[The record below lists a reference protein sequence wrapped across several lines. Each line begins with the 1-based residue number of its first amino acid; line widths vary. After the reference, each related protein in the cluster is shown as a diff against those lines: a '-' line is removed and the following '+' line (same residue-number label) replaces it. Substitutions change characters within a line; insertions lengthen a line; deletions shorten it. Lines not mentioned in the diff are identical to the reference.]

1 MTLADA
7 LKFLVVHIG
16 QRHKIAHHQAH
27 APVVV
32 LDVKRFAASGRHL
45 VDKAENAVVLAD
57 AGFEQSV
64 AEIDAQLLIFVLF
77 AGDLHLFPVV
87 KIGDRQIDRR
97 NQRLIVD

>member
-77 AGDLHLFPVV
+77 PVV